1 MFKLRHPRALIFGLL
16 LLLAQAM
23 AAAHAIG
30 HGVGVDQGDPATPA
44 CEWCAAF
51 GQLGAALPGAAT
63 PEASPSTPLHCGVY
77 VARFFVPPLR
87 LAFQAQAPPL
97 FS

>member
-1 MFKLRHPRALIFGLL
+1 MLKLRHPRALIFGLL

-63 PEASPSTPLHCGVY
+63 PEASLSTPLYCGVY
-77 VARFFVPPLR
+77 VASCFVPPLR